1 MSLEKI
7 LRQFSLLIIIAGLIG
22 SLVIYYKHKH
32 QVKRT
37 PVSSRQEINITI
49 IPGWNLRDVANML
62 KENKI
67 IKTAD
72 EFYDLTGNPAKF
84 YSFGK
89 APVLDFMD
97 ASGTDPFPLLKT
109 KTKNVSYEGYF
120 YPDTYRVY
128 ADATPKEVLNKIF
141 SNLENKITPE
151 IRAQVQ
157 TSGKSF
163 FEVLTLASIVQKEA
177 PSKQDMGMVAD
188 IFMRRLKKNWA
199 LQSCATVNYIT
210 GKNDPGVSGED
221 KSTDSFF
228 NTYKYPGLTPG
239 PISNPS
245 VAAIEAVL
253 NPVKND
259 YWYFMAGTD
268 GVTRYA
274 KTLEEHNRNVAKY
287 LR

>member
-1 MSLEKI
+1 MSLEKV
-7 LRQFSLLIIIAGLIG
+7 LRQFSVLVIVVGLIG
-22 SLVIYYKHKH
+22 SLVIYYKQKH

-37 PVSSRQEINITI
+37 PVPPRQEINITI

-62 KENKI
+62 VENKI

-72 EFYDLTGNPAKF
+72 DLYDLTGSPAKF
-84 YSFGK
+84 YSAAK
-89 APVLDFMD
+89 APVLEFTD
-97 ASGTDPFPLLKT
+97 ASGTEKFPLLRT
-109 KTKNVSYEGYF
+109 KAKNVSYEGYL
-120 YPDTYRVY
+120 YPDTYRIY
-128 ADATPKEVLNKIF
+128 ADATPKEVLEKIF
-141 SNLENKITPE
+141 SNLENKITLE
-151 IRAQVQ
+151 IRAQIES
-157 TSGKSF
+157 SGKDF

-188 IFMRRLKKNWA
+188 IFTRRLKKNWA

-210 GKNDPGVSGED
+210 GKNDPGVSGTD

-239 PISNPS
+239 PIANPS